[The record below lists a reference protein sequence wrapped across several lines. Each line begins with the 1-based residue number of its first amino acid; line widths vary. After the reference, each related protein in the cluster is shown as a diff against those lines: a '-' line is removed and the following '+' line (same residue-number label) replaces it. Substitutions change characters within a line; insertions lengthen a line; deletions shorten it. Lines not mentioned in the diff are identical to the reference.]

1 MDSPSTPCGAMER
14 GWSMTLELV
23 RDFLGWCGVLNIG
36 GLLFWWLFFVFGHDL
51 MYRMHGRWFKLSVE
65 KFDAVHY
72 QGMLFFKAGIFLF
85 VIFPYLALRI
95 VG

>member
-1 MDSPSTPCGAMER
+1 
-14 GWSMTLELV
+14 MTLELV
-23 RDFLGWCGVLNIG
+23 RDVLGWCGVLNIG